1 MSKNKVKIGITVI
14 IILVLAVLGIC
25 GYVGYNYVQNEIN
38 GERYS
43 SDPYTLVI
51 EKDDFAYQIGEKL
64 KANGIIKNDTVWN
77 WWMDKH
83 YPDFTYINGEYEML
97 PYMTYEE
104 IAKKLQ
110 NPDISHKS
118 ISVCIPEGYT
128 VFDIAD
134 TLEKNNICKRSDFL
148 NACKNKNDYNYDFLN
163 EAYMGENVAYQ
174 LEGFLF
180 PATYDLPEN
189 SNAKDVV
196 ATMLE
201 TFDGKISD
209 EWTDYCEKNGMTL
222 YELVTLASVVEK
234 ETLGD
239 GVAQNIAS
247 VFINCL
253 NIGQQLQSDVTI
265 FYGNK
270 LRENGF
276 GTSVVES
283 YNTYKCPALPSGPI
297 CNPGVENINAVVN
310 HNDTGYY
317 YFFSDLENKF
327 HFAKDYKEFEKLKQK
342 YPWQ

>member
-148 NACKNKNDYNYDFLN
+148 NACKNKNLS
-163 EAYMGENVAYQ
+163 
-174 LEGFLF
+174 L
-180 PATYDLPEN
+180 
-189 SNAKDVV
+189 
-196 ATMLE
+196 
-201 TFDGKISD
+201 IH
-209 EWTDYCEKNGMTL
+209 
-222 YELVTLASVVEK
+222 
-234 ETLGD
+234 
-239 GVAQNIAS
+239 I
-247 VFINCL
+247 
-253 NIGQQLQSDVTI
+253 
-265 FYGNK
+265 
-270 LRENGF
+270 
-276 GTSVVES
+276 
-283 YNTYKCPALPSGPI
+283 
-297 CNPGVENINAVVN
+297 
-310 HNDTGYY
+310 
-317 YFFSDLENKF
+317 
-327 HFAKDYKEFEKLKQK
+327 
-342 YPWQ
+342 